1 MTVRGEQ
8 HNGNIWILNK
18 ECYLDKDRSILDPSD
33 SPFYRLSDHISN
45 PAIAPAG
52 SILVVKFPLKTI
64 ILHDLIL
71 TIFPVMEHNA
81 ISSLFLLRASAMS
94 FHYRTILETNTW
106 ATITEQF
113 KVWTVLWQWPM
124 AQAAKA
130 KPLLFFQN
138 FHFLEAKKTSLF
150 KGDQRKLR
158 INFARQT
165 VPIGLD
171 DPQSVRNISELL
183 INWPLWRCKKR
194 EHKKRFQ

>member
-18 ECYLDKDRSILDPSD
+18 ECYLDKDRPILDPSD

-71 TIFPVMEHNA
+71 TIFPVKEHNA
-81 ISSLFLLRASAMS
+81 ISSLFLLGASAKS

-113 KVWTVLWQWPM
+113 KV
-124 AQAAKA
+124 
-130 KPLLFFQN
+130 
-138 FHFLEAKKTSLF
+138 
-150 KGDQRKLR
+150 
-158 INFARQT
+158 
-165 VPIGLD
+165 
-171 DPQSVRNISELL
+171 
-183 INWPLWRCKKR
+183 
-194 EHKKRFQ
+194 